1 MNTTTVYDSKA
12 IFYHWVSAALILTL
26 WLLGENL
33 DFFAKGDPR
42 VFARSTHIA
51 LGFVLAII
59 LALRL
64 KWKIGGATKLPQ
76 AVPGLIGKLAVGTH
90 HIFYLLIAC
99 IIAVGVAAVWVRG
112 DHIFNLFKVPAFDPS
127 NKQLRE
133 EVVDLHGLLA
143 NALLILAAGH
153 SLLAIW
159 HHVILKDG
167 VLKRMWP
174 NLK

>member
-1 MNTTTVYDSKA
+1 M
-12 IFYHWVSAALILTL
+12 
-26 WLLGENL
+26 
-33 DFFAKGDPR
+33 
-42 VFARSTHIA
+42 
-51 LGFVLAII
+51 
-59 LALRL
+59 
-64 KWKIGGATKLPQ
+64 
-76 AVPGLIGKLAVGTH
+76 
-90 HIFYLLIAC
+90 
-99 IIAVGVAAVWVRG
+99 RG
-112 DHIFNLFKVPAFDPS
+112 DNIFNLFKVPAFEPS

>member
-76 AVPGLIGKLAVGTH
+76 AVPG
-90 HIFYLLIAC
+90 
-99 IIAVGVAAVWVRG
+99 
-112 DHIFNLFKVPAFDPS
+112 
-127 NKQLRE
+127 
-133 EVVDLHGLLA
+133 
-143 NALLILAAGH
+143 
-153 SLLAIW
+153 
-159 HHVILKDG
+159 
-167 VLKRMWP
+167 
-174 NLK
+174 